1 VLVPGF
7 RSDLSR
13 VNNKQSSKLKKLR
26 HQVSKQIGCENQ
38 FELYALVP
46 ITSEDQLQ
54 NLPDETEV
62 AVRLTHSGKCHS
74 NPDPI
79 RVGLSLRTLEDM
91 LECKE
96 KTQIMMQ
103 KNNEALMQYVADLKN
118 LRNLV
123 LSDIGSV
130 SSTNSD
136 GLVGPPGQVLQ
147 HISGSTSQ
155 VAKQSNRENIL
166 KKALKCKQLEDDN
179 KKLRK
184 LLKTQIE
191 NSEQLRQDTQNTIET
206 LREEFDV
213 LVKELLQYKQKD
225 ERLAAA

>member
-1 VLVPGF
+1 
-7 RSDLSR
+7 
-13 VNNKQSSKLKKLR
+13 
-26 HQVSKQIGCENQ
+26 
-38 FELYALVP
+38 
-46 ITSEDQLQ
+46 
-54 NLPDETEV
+54 
-62 AVRLTHSGKCHS
+62 
-74 NPDPI
+74 
-79 RVGLSLRTLEDM
+79 
-91 LECKE
+91 
-96 KTQIMMQ
+96 MMQ
-103 KNNEALMQYVADLKN
+103 KNNEALLQYVADLKN

-130 SSTNSD
+130 SSTGSD
-136 GLVGPPGQVLQ
+136 CLAGPPGQVLQ
-147 HISGSTSQ
+147 NSGNSQ

-225 ERLAAA
+225 ERLQQAPQIRPAKKQNSKK